1 MNILG
6 FFPNLALVEYHTKW
20 ICIEWG
26 PGLCTLL
33 KVSKSHLLRIVSF
46 VRFFGRIED
55 TINCFWGLLTFSG
68 CHVKNRVLQRRL
80 NFGRST
86 FLLNLPQFLLLLIAK
101 RISSAVI
108 KITKIAYKSFALITR
123 IYELRS
129 VLNFVN
135 LKCQVAEI
143 CSMRTYYSCVG
154 TTMMLQCRQWNL
166 YIHLLFH
173 RIKLLDNKYLAQR
186 IQRPI
191 IKLWIQVFL
200 SNYNNFYMSCLIIS
214 SIFLLVV
221 NPWLWRLLE
230 AKNVIQWPA

>member
-1 MNILG
+1 MGVTLKIAYYSADSIL
-6 FFPNLALVEYHTKW
+6 
-20 ICIEWG
+20 
-26 PGLCTLL
+26 
-33 KVSKSHLLRIVSF
+33 
-46 VRFFGRIED
+46 D
-55 TINCFWGLLTFSG
+55 GLLFYSI
-68 CHVKNRVLQRRL
+68 
-80 NFGRST
+80 
-86 FLLNLPQFLLLLIAK
+86 LPQFLLLLIAK

-191 IKLWIQVFL
+191 IKLCQKRF
-200 SNYNNFYMSCLIIS
+200 NFVS
-214 SIFLLVV
+214 
-221 NPWLWRLLE
+221 
-230 AKNVIQWPA
+230 